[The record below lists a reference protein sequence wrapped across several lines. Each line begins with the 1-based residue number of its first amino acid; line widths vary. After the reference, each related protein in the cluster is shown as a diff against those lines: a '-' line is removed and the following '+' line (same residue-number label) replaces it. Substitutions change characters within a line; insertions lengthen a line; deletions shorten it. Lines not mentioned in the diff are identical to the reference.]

1 MVQRCNNFTFSLF
14 DILLIDLFLFNS
26 GSSELKMKQLQLDC
40 EFKNAERGGF
50 PQGLNPR
57 LAVSCNNHYCN
68 IIVAIRLKCFQYHPQ
83 LKNFLATAQ
92 TFVAKFQWCE
102 MYFLVTVHHSL
113 STKTLSCTWRKVSCE
128 YCFLFSIIM
137 SPCQLK
143 KYSCKFVLSNIYF
156 ISFF

>member
-83 LKNFLATAQ
+83 LKNFLTTTQ

-102 MYFLVTVHHSL
+102 MYFLVTVHHSPFNKNIVL
-113 STKTLSCTWRKVSCE
+113 HLE
-128 YCFLFSIIM
+128 ESILWI
-137 SPCQLK
+137 L
-143 KYSCKFVLSNIYF
+143 L
-156 ISFF
+156 SFFNHYVTLPTEKVLL

>member
-1 MVQRCNNFTFSLF
+1 MVQRCYNFTFSLF

-40 EFKNAERGGF
+40 EFKNAECGGF

-83 LKNFLATAQ
+83 LKNFLAT
-92 TFVAKFQWCE
+92 T
-102 MYFLVTVHHSL
+102 
-113 STKTLSCTWRKVSCE
+113 
-128 YCFLFSIIM
+128 
-137 SPCQLK
+137 
-143 KYSCKFVLSNIYF
+143 
-156 ISFF
+156 

>member
-1 MVQRCNNFTFSLF
+1 
-14 DILLIDLFLFNS
+14 
-26 GSSELKMKQLQLDC
+26 MKQLQLDC
-40 EFKNAERGGF
+40 EFKNAERGWF

-83 LKNFLATAQ
+83 LKNFLATTQ
-92 TFVAKFQWCE
+92 TFVAKFLSFFFWLSGVRCTFWLL
-102 MYFLVTVHHSL
+102 YTVPL

-128 YCFLFSIIM
+128 YCFLFTIIM

-156 ISFF
+156 ISFL

>member
-1 MVQRCNNFTFSLF
+1 MPPYKYDSSTTFERKLLEFLLVLKIWYKGVTIFNFSLF

-40 EFKNAERGGF
+40 EFKNVERGGF

-102 MYFLVTVHHSL
+102 M
-113 STKTLSCTWRKVSCE
+113 
-128 YCFLFSIIM
+128 
-137 SPCQLK
+137 
-143 KYSCKFVLSNIYF
+143 
-156 ISFF
+156 

>member
-40 EFKNAERGGF
+40 EFKNVERGGF

-83 LKNFLATAQ
+83 LKNFLAT
-92 TFVAKFQWCE
+92 T
-102 MYFLVTVHHSL
+102 
-113 STKTLSCTWRKVSCE
+113 
-128 YCFLFSIIM
+128 
-137 SPCQLK
+137 
-143 KYSCKFVLSNIYF
+143 
-156 ISFF
+156 